1 MPVQHWKNVPIP
13 AAGDDLLD
21 AWPRALD
28 AAGVIATAASVAVA
42 RTVLSAAEASGHGP
56 TAAHP
61 AVFLIGG
68 NLWWSDGS
76 RSAEGVW
83 ALRPVN
89 EVEVDDQTYASTW
102 NGSLASGQFTGM
114 ASSTLSTRPYDRLVS
129 VSAGLYAAGKS
140 GNVDMCVNCQGRM
153 RLVRIDTGDAASYAA
168 SIQAVVP
175 AGVAPAISMGLR
187 GGSGG
192 GSASL
197 SSDTRFNYLS
207 VQAVPAPML

>member
-1 MPVQHWKNVPIP
+1 MSAEHWKGVPVP
-13 AAGDDLLD
+13 GVGDDLLD

-28 AAGVIATAASVAVA
+28 AAGIVTPADSVAAARVMLTAA
-42 RTVLSAAEASGHGP
+42 ESGGHPP
-56 TAAHP
+56 TPAHP
-61 AVFLIGG
+61 FLTLIGG
-68 NLWWSDGS
+68 NLWWADGTK
-76 RSAEGVW
+76 SADGVW

-114 ASSTLSTRPYDRLVS
+114 ASSTLSTRPYNRLVS
-129 VSAGLYAAGKS
+129 VSAGLYAAGNS
-140 GNVDMCVNCQGRM
+140 GNVDLCILCQGRM